1 MSDPAPETPSSRN
14 LLGAGVAFIGSGT
27 ALAAVGQTLL
37 HQAAMSYAGLA
48 LLAVGM
54 VFVVISQKGK

>member
-1 MSDPAPETPSSRN
+1 MSDPAPKAPSPKT

-27 ALAAVGQTLL
+27 ALAAVGQTVV

-48 LLAVGM
+48 LLAVGL